1 MAVSFESLK
10 QELGRN
16 RKRTSVLAAL
26 TVVMGALILRAYLQ
40 MSARPVAA
48 SPLGQ
53 RVGMPEAPEMGEDV
67 VPAAEADKRL
77 ALSKSLW
84 TVLRQVRGAEP
95 ATAFKFDPSYF
106 PRDPSH
112 PQPAPVEAAA
122 DPAPHA
128 AARPMD
134 DDETE
139 RRSRMAAVRDE
150 AKGLVVRSTVVN
162 TGSKPVAVV
171 NDRIMSVGDTI
182 DGFVITAI
190 RAREVEFRK
199 DDVTLPIKMV
209 DMPRGQ

>member
-10 QELGRN
+10 RELGRN

-40 MSARPVAA
+40 MSARPAAA
-48 SPLGQ
+48 SPIAQ
-53 RVGMPEAPEMGEDV
+53 PAAMPEDAADAEAG
-67 VPAAEADKRL
+67 VPAADADKRL

-84 TVLRQVRGAEP
+84 SVLRQVRGADA

-106 PRDPSH
+106 PRDPSR
-112 PQPAPVEAAA
+112 PAPAPVDAVP

-128 AARPMD
+128 AARPLD
-134 DDETE
+134 DDETV
-139 RRSRMAAVRDE
+139 RRARMAAVRE
-150 AKGLVVRSTVVN
+150 QAKDLVVRSTVVN

-190 RAREVEFRK
+190 RAREVEFKK